1 MSAARLAPLLLLLL
15 QCLADVGVLGQ
26 RRYSKFGVPQIYQR
40 VSSDDDAIVFPGEAS
55 SAFQSLYEETV
66 GYQGPG
72 IDRFRLAAEAL
83 FSIAVRLQGLL
94 EDPNSLTNGPRG
106 NFLVSP
112 LSVTSAL
119 GQLAMG
125 SRGESHRQLGELLS
139 LPGRAGQANRK
150 RSVMQLHLQMG
161 GLLEILRSDSS
172 AFQMHTASAFFVAP
186 NLRLFP
192 RFKREVNELYGTQV
206 ISTNFGDPVN
216 AMRRIN
222 TWVSQQT
229 HGRIPRALAA
239 PLPVSTAVVLSN
251 SIYMKAAWRFP
262 FSRELTKVG
271 PFRLS
276 LTQQVQVPFM
286 RGQFNLGL
294 ADNPRLRIRVLHM
307 PYKRSDVGFY
317 IILPYDIKYEEYDIH
332 NVTSHLTV
340 RDMVETLST
349 MKQQQVTVAVP
360 RMSLKET
367 FSVKEPLRRFQA
379 QFNGHP
385 DSVLANRI
393 RTARAATRKV
403 EMNGCSCTCPAAK
416 PAAPE
421 NPFVGTRGGFPAAI
435 GNRNGFPKE
444 GLVAAATGNPGS
456 SDDPLIFNMTNAS
469 NDPRFRIQDIVHQM
483 FLEVNEEGTE
493 AAAATTGTV
502 DYAAGTVFRVDRPFT
517 LFVRH
522 ETTLATLF
530 WGSIVNP
537 AA

>member
-1 MSAARLAPLLLLLL
+1 MMSARRVAPLLLLLH
-15 QCLADVGVLGQ
+15 CLLGGVLAQ
-26 RRYSKFGVPQIYQR
+26 RRYSKFGVPQIYSR
-40 VSSDDDAIVFPGEAS
+40 VSGDDDAIVFPGEAS

-94 EDPNSLTNGPRG
+94 EDPNTLTNGQRG

-112 LSVTSAL
+112 LSVTAAL

-139 LPGRAGQANRK
+139 LPGRAGQAQRK

-161 GLLEILRSDSS
+161 GLLELLRSNTGS
-172 AFQMHTASAFFVAP
+172 FQMHTASAFFVAP
-186 NLRLFP
+186 SLRLFP
-192 RFKREVNELYGTQV
+192 RFKREVHEMYGTNIV
-206 ISTNFGDPVN
+206 PTNFADPAA

-229 HGRIPRALAA
+229 YGRVSRALATPPPA
-239 PLPVSTAVVLSN
+239 STAVILSN
-251 SIYMKAAWRFP
+251 AIYMKAAWRFP
-262 FSRELTKVG
+262 FSRELTKMGVFK
-271 PFRLS
+271 PSLS
-276 LTQQVQVPFM
+276 QQVEVPFM

-317 IILPYDIKYEEYDIH
+317 IILPYDVKYEDYDIH
-332 NVTSHLTV
+332 NLTSHLTV
-340 RDMVETLST
+340 RDMVETLNA
-349 MKQQQVTVAVP
+349 MKQQQVTVAIP

-403 EMNGCSCTCPAAK
+403 QLNGCSCTCPAAPE
-416 PAAPE
+416 PAAAASALI
-421 NPFVGTRGGFPAAI
+421 GTRGGFSQAPAPAI
-435 GNRNGFPKE
+435 GNRNGFPKG
-444 GLVAAATGNPGS
+444 GLA
-456 SDDPLIFNMTNAS
+456 DDPLVFNMTNAS
-469 NDPRFRIQDIVHQM
+469 NDPRFRLQDIVHQM

-502 DYAAGTVFRVDRPFT
+502 DYAAGPVFRVDRPFS

-530 WGSIVNP
+530 WATIVNP